1 MLTLFNTKT
10 KPKSTCKFEFWNDGK
25 EKEKF
30 ADLWDFLLPQYFKLG
45 MGKYF

>member
-10 KPKSTCKFEFWNDGK
+10 QAKSTYKFEFWNDGK

-30 ADLWDFLLPQYFKLG
+30 AD
-45 MGKYF
+45 